1 MANAFGVVFGIDSFW
16 KETNDIKFIGLLR
29 LVFKR
34 DEIDH
39 VFAVC
44 HMPSACNVAIKKAW
58 AKRWLGLSPSWLV
71 KIQNLTLLVGLKIAN
86 EHGGLAKTKARAL
99 MQQKKDEDVK
109 AARALK
115 AGEKIKRKEDEHNL
129 FQAVLKWRAETD
141 AIPRHFYF
149 GSVNY
154 MHVIREFKTFD
165 KITERLTAIYEDV
178 SKKNAAI
185 HSARE
190 ETKRALDERLK
201 AENLPCVGDYYT
213 TCIHAGEG
221 VTDAMIAEIRFRHA
235 IWNNR
240 AYDAIVKHLAF
251 NGYYSGIHAN
261 ARTIFR
267 RRYNVGEDGR
277 VGAEN
282 THYVETQYTRDVEDF
297 RIGGGYSEPS
307 SDDDDE

>member
-1 MANAFGVVFGIDSFW
+1 MSNVFGIVFGVDSFW
-16 KETNDIKFIGLLR
+16 MGINDIKFIGLLR
-29 LVFKR
+29 LVFKKE
-34 DEIDH
+34 EIDH

-44 HMPSACNVAIKKAW
+44 HMPSACDIVIKKAW
-58 AKRWLGLSPSWLV
+58 AKRWLGLSASWLV
-71 KIQNLTLLVGLKIAN
+71 KIQNLTLLMGLKIAN

-99 MQQKKDEDVK
+99 MQQKRDEDVR

-141 AIPRHFYF
+141 AIPRDFYF

-165 KITERLTAIYEDV
+165 NITERLTAIYEEV
-178 SKKNAAI
+178 TKRSAAI

-201 AENLPCVGDYYT
+201 AENLPCVGEYYT
-213 TCIHAGEG
+213 KCIHAGEG
-221 VTDAMIAEIRFRHA
+221 VTDDMIAEIRFRHA

-240 AYDAIVKHLAF
+240 VYDGIVKHLAF
-251 NGYYSGIHAN
+251 SGFYSGIHAD
-261 ARTIFR
+261 ARIIFR
-267 RRYNVGEDGR
+267 RRFHVGEDGR

-282 THYVETQYTRDVEDF
+282 THYMETQYMQDVDDF
-297 RIGGGYSEPS
+297 REEGMYSMP